1 MAQDDAFVGIDVAKH
16 ELVVHL
22 YPDGDGWRVANSSKG
37 LRDLAVRLARVAHNR
52 VLRIGFEA
60 SGGYERNLAILLE
73 SKGFEAYLLDPA
85 RVRSF
90 AKAEGKR
97 AKTDPLDAAVIA
109 RALATL
115 HTGLKP
121 WRHDPAAQRLA
132 ERIRLRDQFMAQ
144 MIQSQN
150 LLETTTDAV
159 AQRMTRA
166 HVANL
171 KAKIQRL
178 DKIIADLIA
187 ENPVLCQRAKLLR
200 SAPGVG
206 PVVAA
211 TMLAHMPELG
221 SITGK
226 QAAALAGIAPFDRQS
241 GTSNKPGR
249 CQGGRPAVR
258 RALYLAALSILRT
271 KKSYLA
277 ALGLRLKTQGRPFK
291 VAVIATARKLLVAL
305 NAMLKDSQPF
315 LSA

>member
-1 MAQDDAFVGIDVAKH
+1 
-16 ELVVHL
+16 
-22 YPDGDGWRVANSSKG
+22 
-37 LRDLAVRLARVAHNR
+37 
-52 VLRIGFEA
+52 
-60 SGGYERNLAILLE
+60 
-73 SKGFEAYLLDPA
+73 
-85 RVRSF
+85 
-90 AKAEGKR
+90 
-97 AKTDPLDAAVIA
+97 
-109 RALATL
+109 
-115 HTGLKP
+115 
-121 WRHDPAAQRLA
+121 
-132 ERIRLRDQFMAQ
+132 
-144 MIQSQN
+144 
-150 LLETTTDAV
+150 
-159 AQRMTRA
+159 MTRA

-249 CQGGRPAVR
+249 CQGGRPTVR